1 MTKTYYVGI
10 CLSIYDRH
18 DRHVSRQ
25 KYASTHSCIFY
36 IYREREG
43 VPTPQN
49 YGPMGSNSMV
59 RRDFSHVDI
68 PVLSPVSRVKKGAT

>member
-1 MTKTYYVGI
+1 MTDMTDMYQDKNMRARIHVY
-10 CLSIYDRH
+10 SIY
-18 DRHVSRQ
+18 
-25 KYASTHSCIFY
+25 I
-36 IYREREG
+36 EREG